1 VKGLEAV
8 AVAYLSKDPVLTK
21 ELQDGEDLHSN
32 NQKALNLPNR
42 LIAKTFLFRI
52 IYGGGAYSFAN
63 DPEFASVGYN
73 EKQWQEVIDQFY
85 RKYSRLYQWHKE
97 IVQEV
102 IETRKLTV
110 KSTGRIYE
118 FAPING
124 KWPETQI
131 KNFAVQGLGA
141 DIVALARVSLHNRLK
156 RLREQEERWKQCLL
170 VGTVHD
176 SLVLD
181 YNEKVCYTNEVANLI
196 EGVFEDLPRNFN
208 KMFGVEFN
216 LDVRVEQEFGKCWA
230 SKYEKL
236 PSGELVVKCEDGMEP
251 VVIEKEK

>member
-1 VKGLEAV
+1 V

-63 DPEFASVGYN
+63 DPEFVGVGYN

-102 IETRKLTV
+102 IEKRKLTV
-110 KSTGRIYE
+110 ESTGRIYPFE
-118 FAPING
+118 PIKG

-141 DIVALARVSLHNRLK
+141 DIVALARVSLYNRLK
-156 RLREQEERWKQCLL
+156 KLREKDKKWEQCLL
-170 VGTVHD
+170 VNTVHD
-176 SLVLD
+176 SIIID
-181 YNEKVCYTNEVANLI
+181 HNEKVCHTNEVALLI
-196 EGVFEDLPRNFN
+196 EGVFEDLPRNFH
-208 KMFGVEFN
+208 KLFGVAFP
-216 LDVRVEQEFGKCWA
+216 LDVRVEMEYGRNWK
-230 SKYEKL
+230 
-236 PSGELVVKCEDGMEP
+236 DMEP